1 MNMSKNIKKP
11 PAREPKNPSERPCVR
26 GFQEGD
32 GQEPLKLSPAMQ
44 KALKAVRNMGK
55 KSVH

>member
-1 MNMSKNIKKP
+1 MSKNIKKP